1 MQGTEWGEEKGTCL
15 GKHWNLL
22 MGSIKKPC
30 DCHSCTFK
38 VEEQITITPK
48 VKNYLASDALVSV
61 PGISPTDIRSYEQ
74 TNKYQGIQWRNVYK
88 GKTPTKLLNGYD
100 SCMR

>member
-1 MQGTEWGEEKGTCL
+1 
-15 GKHWNLL
+15 

-74 TNKYQGIQWRNVYK
+74 TEIS
-88 GKTPTKLLNGYD
+88 TK
-100 SCMR
+100 